1 MRRAFRAGIEV
12 SKWWQ
17 QKAAAPV
24 PRLLGGQAR
33 QDLPAGLAGLARA
46 DPRQHGCRGPGG
58 SAWAMVPAARC
69 ALGETPG
76 ALYIVVSRSP
86 SGIETR
92 SDAAAIVPLRS
103 FVKR

>member
-12 SKWWQ
+12 SGWWQ

-46 DPRQHGCRGPGG
+46 DPR
-58 SAWAMVPAARC
+58 
-69 ALGETPG
+69 
-76 ALYIVVSRSP
+76 
-86 SGIETR
+86 
-92 SDAAAIVPLRS
+92 
-103 FVKR
+103 